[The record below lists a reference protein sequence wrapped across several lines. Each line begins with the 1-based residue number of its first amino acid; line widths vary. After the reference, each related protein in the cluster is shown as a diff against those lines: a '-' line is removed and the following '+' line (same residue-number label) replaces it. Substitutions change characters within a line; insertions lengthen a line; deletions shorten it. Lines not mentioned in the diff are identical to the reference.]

1 MARPACVVD
10 GKSPVPVALRGCEE
24 KEQVMADLIDRKEAI
39 RAWCKLTCGC
49 EPEECGMTIERDG
62 AEECEFVEFLW
73 HRPEYDCTKCFLW
86 ERDEDE

>member
-10 GKSPVPVALRGCEE
+10 GKSPVPVALRGSEE

-49 EPEECGMTIERDG
+49 KPDECGMTLEENG

-73 HRPEYDCTKCFLW
+73 NRPEYDY